1 MVNFVITNHDRKSRV
16 VAFALVACERQ
27 IIIDTVLNYFKILN
41 ENSSVN
47 KAMIDKD
54 LKEDFATQK
63 AFPKSLY
70 FSWHNENT

>member
-1 MVNFVITNHDRKSRV
+1 MITNHDRKSRV

-54 LKEDFATQK
+54 LKEDSA
-63 AFPKSLY
+63 L
-70 FSWHNENT
+70 